1 MVHATENVSAQASVF
16 VVVAIEASSRRQLV
30 LGLRCN

>member
-1 MVHATENVSAQASVF
+1 MVDTTDNAFAQAAVF